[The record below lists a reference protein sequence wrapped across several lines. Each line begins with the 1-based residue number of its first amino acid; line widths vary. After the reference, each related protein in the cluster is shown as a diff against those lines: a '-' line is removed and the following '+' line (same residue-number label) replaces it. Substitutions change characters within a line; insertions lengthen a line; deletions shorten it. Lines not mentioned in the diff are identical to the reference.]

1 MLVTNFN
8 PSENDL
14 RYINSVTRELES
26 GISLE
31 EMQRNITSLFAE
43 FEKVPING
51 LVRNKMLDVSCHLGI
66 YQSKVMSY
74 RFTAESVTQQEGVEY
89 LIQVLSLLKQSG
101 SFEVPDNLYQLYRR
115 WIVWEGQQIEV
126 EELANDN
133 WNYSVMRSQERDQL
147 FIEVLNNRSAAYWDK
162 LFLVDQEDYSVIETA
177 IQQGNKQILN
187 NLADKYRAGM

>member
-26 GISLE
+26 GITLE
-31 EMQRNITSLFAE
+31 ELQRNVAALIAE

-74 RFTAESVTQQEGVEY
+74 RFTAESVTQREGVQY

-133 WNYSVMRSQERDQL
+133 WNYSVMRSKERDQL

>member
-14 RYINSVTRELES
+14 RYINAVTRELES
-26 GISLE
+26 GITLVE
-31 EMQRNITSLFAE
+31 LQRNVAALIAE

-162 LFLVDQEDYSVIETA
+162 LFLVDQKDYSVIETA
-177 IQQGNKQILN
+177 IQQENKQILN